1 MQIERQTT
9 RNRYV
14 TDRFFLSTPKGKK
27 EDQRKAVFSIMISE
41 ASAQSVFVE
50 RRDAYEIL
58 RKIRREKQWKRELA
72 WFQGAAKVAP

>member
-27 EDQRKAVFSIMISE
+27 EHQGKAVFSILISE
-41 ASAQSVFVE
+41 ASAQAVFVE

-58 RKIRREKQWKRELA
+58 RKIRREKQWKRENA
-72 WFQGAAKVAP
+72 

>member
-9 RNRYV
+9 RTRYI

-27 EDQRKAVFSIMISE
+27 EYQGKAVFSIMISE

-50 RRDAYEIL
+50 RQDAFEIL
-58 RKIRREKQWKRELA
+58 RKIRREKQYRKQLE
-72 WFQGAAKVAP
+72 KI